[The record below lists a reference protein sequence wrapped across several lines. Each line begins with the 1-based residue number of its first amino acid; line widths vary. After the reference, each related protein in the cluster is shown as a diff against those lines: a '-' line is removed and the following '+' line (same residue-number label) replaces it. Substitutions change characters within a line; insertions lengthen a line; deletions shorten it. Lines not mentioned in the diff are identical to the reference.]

1 MHHRNLRT
9 SYCID
14 MDIMNSVIIL
24 TINIWTII
32 YSQTNTTTL
41 WWYLLTASANEER
54 NISVS
59 FQPEFLCTIL
69 PVKQNSTN
77 GTGYCKCVSGYWG
90 ASCQNECPGG
100 ASNPCYGKGLCDPV
114 NGSCTCF
121 TGVNSTEKCQTC
133 DENWI
138 GTDCSVATTDKG
150 KHVDVSQID
159 S

>member
-1 MHHRNLRT
+1 M
-9 SYCID
+9 
-14 MDIMNSVIIL
+14 
-24 TINIWTII
+24 
-32 YSQTNTTTL
+32 
-41 WWYLLTASANEER
+41 
-54 NISVS
+54 S

-90 ASCQNECPGG
+90 ASCQKECPGG

-114 NGSCTCF
+114 SGSCTCF
-121 TGVNSTEKCQTC
+121 TGVNSTENCQTC

-150 KHVDVSQID
+150 KHVDVTQINSSFQYAFCFSIISYFTVCYFYFIFAED
-159 S
+159 RKL